1 MNFLPSSL
9 FLINV
14 PFGELKKERAS
25 FVCAVILL
33 RVCFCWAGERE
44 RERGRE
50 RVSCFGEEEKKEFK
64 EKKKKGARI
73 RERGVENREGRSA
86 VSSFKC
92 TRRAQKAGSGG
103 LDSRDSGRCALAFA
117 SVPFRFVCFA
127 VIAGCPF
134 PSRKKEKKGKPP
146 PPAETR
152 EKKDTKKERGSSSI
166 FIFYR
171 VRRAFLL
178 SPLPLSDL
186 VL

>member
-1 MNFLPSSL
+1 MCGDSSAC
-9 FLINV
+9 V
-14 PFGELKKERAS
+14 
-25 FVCAVILL
+25 LL
-33 RVCFCWAGERE
+33 LGWRK

-103 LDSRDSGRCALAFA
+103 LDSRDSGRCASAFA

-134 PSRKKEKKGKPP
+134 PSRKKEKKRKTPS
-146 PPAETR
+146 ARRDKRKKRHKKR
-152 EKKDTKKERGSSSI
+152 ER
-166 FIFYR
+166 FIFDFYFLSSEEER
-171 VRRAFLL
+171 RERRAFLL

>member
-1 MNFLPSSL
+1 MCGDSSAC
-9 FLINV
+9 V
-14 PFGELKKERAS
+14 
-25 FVCAVILL
+25 LL
-33 RVCFCWAGERE
+33 LGWRKRE
-44 RERGRE
+44 REGQRESIVFWGRG
-50 RVSCFGEEEKKEFK
+50 KKEFK

-86 VSSFKC
+86 VSCFKC

-134 PSRKKEKKGKPP
+134 PSRKKEKKRKTPS
-146 PPAETR
+146 ARRDKR
-152 EKKDTKKERGSSSI
+152 EKDTKKERGSSSI

-171 VRRAFLL
+171 VKKRGERGEHSSFLPFL
-178 SPLPLSDL
+178 FRISFFRNACL
-186 VL
+186 

>member
-1 MNFLPSSL
+1 
-9 FLINV
+9 V
-14 PFGELKKERAS
+14 
-25 FVCAVILL
+25 LL
-33 RVCFCWAGERE
+33 LGWRK

-103 LDSRDSGRCALAFA
+103 LDSRDSGRCASAFA

-134 PSRKKEKKGKPP
+134 PSRKKEKKKENPLRPP
-146 PPAETR
+146 R
-152 EKKDTKKERGSSSI
+152 QEKKKTQKKREVHLRFLFSI
-166 FIFYR
+166 E
-171 VRRAFLL
+171 
-178 SPLPLSDL
+178 
-186 VL
+186 